1 MSLAG
6 FVSWGLPLQAV
17 EILMGVGHSSGT
29 AVWIATLMGPAQVLA
44 RVAEVLFG
52 HRIGILNVGLIAAG
66 LMPIVALLP
75 ILVGTSVAAAIVFVF
90 GYGLSAGAMTIVRSV
105 LPLSLFGR
113 QRYARL
119 LGQLAVPQNTAFAL
133 SPVVFASV
141 MGSAGPAGV
150 LAVAGVT
157 SLVAVGALAALAV
170 TVRRARISG

>member
-1 MSLAG
+1 
-6 FVSWGLPLQAV
+6 
-17 EILMGVGHSSGT
+17 
-29 AVWIATLMGPAQVLA
+29 
-44 RVAEVLFG
+44 
-52 HRIGILNVGLIAAG
+52 
-66 LMPIVALLP
+66 
-75 ILVGTSVAAAIVFVF
+75 
-90 GYGLSAGAMTIVRSV
+90 MTIVRSV